1 MNKIIMFWIYILY
14 AIVTFT
20 IVTKNFLRCFDIKP
34 NFNFYIITFSIFFSY
49 YEKSFQKITI
59 LNDYKIM
66 GNNYYTTYLWNTHN
80 SKYLHT
86 LSRLIVHIHI
96 MTYREKQ

>member
-1 MNKIIMFWIYILY
+1 MNKIIMLWIYILY

-34 NFNFYIITFSIFFSY
+34 NFNFYIIAFSISFSY

-66 GNNYYTTYLWNTHN
+66 GNKIFITN
-80 SKYLHT
+80 
-86 LSRLIVHIHI
+86 
-96 MTYREKQ
+96 